1 MDSSRSFECP
11 LTDTEYVQLHAS
23 AYFGAGK
30 DLKDQQT
37 MVGCL
42 DASALDGTGSDAY
55 REAFLIRKAS
65 DYVPPAAR
73 KSSSRFGREVSASGA
88 AGGWGPGKLAEGIG
102 IDARQY
108 IEGLLSL
115 NR

>member
-1 MDSSRSFECP
+1 MRLPHAPLEQNTDADHNSF
-11 LTDTEYVQLHAS
+11 
-23 AYFGAGK
+23 
-30 DLKDQQT
+30 
-37 MVGCL
+37 
-42 DASALDGTGSDAY
+42 

-65 DYVPPAAR
+65 DYVSPAAR
-73 KSSSRFGREVSASGA
+73 KSSGRFGREVSESSTSGA
-88 AGGWGPGKLAEGIG
+88 WGPGRLAEGIG